1 MNSIWFEDYYQKKLP
16 DRGFMLVSWPSHS
29 DASLAPE
36 GHHCLNLVT
45 FAPYELAEGDWD
57 SLKEQYLEN
66 QLDLL
71 EKKFGLDVRDHITV
85 AKVNTP
91 RDFERM
97 YLHPGGAVYAL
108 QNDIMAS
115 AFFRP
120 RLRSKAVPGL
130 YLAGASTHF
139 GGGVP
144 PTIGSGIAA
153 SCCILEDF

>member
-1 MNSIWFEDYYQKKLP
+1 M
-16 DRGFMLVSWPSHS
+16 
-29 DASLAPE
+29 
-36 GHHCLNLVT
+36 
-45 FAPYELAEGDWD
+45 
-57 SLKEQYLEN
+57 
-66 QLDLL
+66 
-71 EKKFGLDVRDHITV
+71 

-97 YLHPGGAVYAL
+97 YLHPGGAVYGL
-108 QNDIMAS
+108 QNDIVAS

-153 SCCILEDF
+153 SSCILEDF